1 MPKIESENQFLTSIK
16 GRNSVLIC
24 PAESEND
31 ALTDGR
37 TYVQRPYLQD
47 GHSEVPNGPW
57 PLQIYG
63 VNLTRLTPQAHF
75 NPITPYCTNPNLT

>member
-37 TYVQRPYLQD
+37 TD
-47 GHSEVPNGPW
+47 GRTEGRNYRTDILRFLLVRGHCKFMG
-57 PLQIYG
+57 
-63 VNLTRLTPQAHF
+63 LTSQG
-75 NPITPYCTNPNLT
+75 

>member
-24 PAESEND
+24 PAESEID

-37 TYVQRPYLQD
+37 TDVRTEGRTYRMDIHRFLLVC
-47 GHSEVPNGPW
+47 GHCKFMG
-57 PLQIYG
+57 
-63 VNLTRLTPQAHF
+63 LTSQG
-75 NPITPYCTNPNLT
+75 